1 MRELPGPARWV
12 AVVALATV
20 IEAVALRNQDKD
32 ATLSHFT
39 RVVFQTDT
47 PTGKVALVAA
57 WAALTVWLI
66 PHLINGTLTFEEP
79 Q

>member
-1 MRELPGPARWV
+1 MRQLPGTARWV
-12 AVVALATV
+12 AVVTLATV

-66 PHLINGTLTFEEP
+66 PHLVRGSLDDEV
-79 Q
+79 

>member
-1 MRELPGPARWV
+1 MMREMPGPARWV
-12 AVVALATV
+12 AVVALAAV

-32 ATLSHFT
+32 ATLSHFA
-39 RVVFQTDT
+39 RVVFKTDT
-47 PTGKVALVAA
+47 PTGKIALVAA

-66 PHLINGTLTFEEP
+66 PHLITGQLVEES